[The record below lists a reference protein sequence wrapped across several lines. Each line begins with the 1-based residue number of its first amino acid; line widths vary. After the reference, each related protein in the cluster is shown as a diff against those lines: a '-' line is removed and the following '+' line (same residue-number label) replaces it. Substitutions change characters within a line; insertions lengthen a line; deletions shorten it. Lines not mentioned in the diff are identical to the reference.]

1 MSTPNTKSN
10 PRISKQDF
18 FAISALWME
27 LSPLRGDGESNTSET
42 SKDHE
47 RTTANLKAPGT
58 SQEPDLICFEAKFA
72 GAVFVG
78 PNDRIVAMDCTR
90 NGVHA
95 AARILINFPD
105 KVKGCTVY
113 MSRKPCSYCVKLLVQ
128 AEVKKILHLPFKPE
142 AFPDPKCEPLA
153 NAIQTEN
160 LLKVFPTGMSMHKPD
175 VNKTMEE
182 SLASTVKRL
191 NMKDYESE
199 SKSFQKCL
207 MDTYWSKEWVKYL
220 RGVASPSTVS
230 DNADGTERKE
240 TAGKDIV
247 RCPGLDGDVVDNLDA
262 SIDNMMRWIA
272 LATVALIPWDPDPK
286 TARQRYQFRQ
296 FTEKLPSS
304 VSSAGTVDDPPGQDL
319 APSGTNGE
327 KVEIPE
333 NPDPKNPLWQDIALH
348 LSRLALIAGR
358 RTDDPCTGVGAILLV
373 KNQIVSVGLNGYP
386 SKASYGDF
394 PRRKDPKMPVTSQKY
409 PYLIHAEQ
417 NALLLRNTREIRNQ
431 PSTTMFVTKTPCN
444 ECAGLLVEA
453 GVHNV
458 VLPWREKLKEKG
470 HQAEEVEEEVEAKE
484 EAAEEVEAKEEEQ
497 KEEVAEEQRK
507 GINYGDIY
515 GMVNDTSFRVFYGEE
530 MKATPR

>member
-1 MSTPNTKSN
+1 
-10 PRISKQDF
+10 
-18 FAISALWME
+18 ME
-27 LSPLRGDGESNTSET
+27 RSPLGHY
-42 SKDHE
+42 SK
-47 RTTANLKAPGT
+47 
-58 SQEPDLICFEAKFA
+58 SQREGASGISDYPSQDLRRYEAKFA

-105 KVKGCTVY
+105 NVKGCTVY

-128 AEVKKILHLPFKPE
+128 GEVKKILYLPFKPE
-142 AFPDPKCEPLA
+142 EFPDPNCNPLE

-160 LLKVFPTGMSMHKPD
+160 LLKVFPTGMSMNKPD
-175 VNKTMEE
+175 VNKTMQE
-182 SLASTVKRL
+182 SLASTVKRTDGL
-191 NMKDYESE
+191 TYTEDTEPFK
-199 SKSFQKCL
+199 KFL
-207 MDTYWSKEWVKYL
+207 MDTYWSDEWVEYL
-220 RGVASPSTVS
+220 RGVAPPSGVS
-230 DNADGTERKE
+230 DNADETKRKE
-240 TAGKDIV
+240 TAVEDII
-247 RCPGLDGDVVDNLDA
+247 RCPGLDEDVVVELHV

-394 PRRKDPKMPVTSQKY
+394 PRRKDPQMPVTSQKY
-409 PYLIHAEQ
+409 PYLIHTEQ
-417 NALLLRNTREIRNQ
+417 NALLLRNTREIGDQ
-431 PSTTMFVTKTPCN
+431 PSTTMFVSKTPCN

-458 VLPWREKLKEKG
+458 VLPWREELKEK
-470 HQAEEVEEEVEAKE
+470 
-484 EAAEEVEAKEEEQ
+484 KEEEE
-497 KEEVAEEQRK
+497 KKK
-507 GINYGDIY
+507 GVNYGDFFD
-515 GMVNDTSFRVFYGEE
+515 MADASFKVFFAE
-530 MKATPR
+530 KAKKTKKAKKNLGTEL